1 MVKARQV
8 APVNRRQPKRRM
20 TMLKKDLVRFLSL
33 MTGSALIASLA
44 FAAGGQSQVSA
55 PNSNTPVGSQN
66 KSMSVRSRRV
76 TTSYKK
82 PATRSSGTRCN
93 RDQQEAADLSGTYQ
107 GVVNYP
113 DGGIT
118 GDATLTI
125 TGNQFLL
132 TFANAAQTGRITAV
146 TTCTYTAASMMFGEI
161 KKAEPGQPA
170 PPPLP
175 VISLRAVKKRSGLT
189 LTTVSGERRS
199 FSFTSQ
205 TKK

>member
-1 MVKARQV
+1 
-8 APVNRRQPKRRM
+8 
-20 TMLKKDLVRFLSL
+20 MLKKDLVRFLGS
-33 MTGSALIASLA
+33 MTGSVLLGSVALAASW
-44 FAAGGQSQVSA
+44 QSQVNA
-55 PNSNTPVGSQN
+55 PNGNAAVGSQN
-66 KSMSVRSRRV
+66 KSLSTRNRRV
-76 TTSYKK
+76 TTSAKK
-82 PATRSSGTRCN
+82 PAAKSSTTRCD
-93 RDQQEAADLSGTYQ
+93 RDQQETADLSGTYQ

-175 VISLRAVKKRSGLT
+175 VISLRAVKKGSGLT
-189 LTTVSGERRS
+189 LTTAAGEHKS
-199 FSFTSQ
+199 FSFAP
-205 TKK
+205 KGGK